1 MLWQLRLAKS
11 KPYNDDDHNDL
22 QREKNPIL
30 KAIARNQKRERR
42 HLPHQGEKQPIRII
56 LIMDE
61 MDPTFIKPVTERFP
75 LIKPKLIH
83 VSQVKNPHRK

>member
-30 KAIARNQKRERR
+30 KAIARNQKKPERR
-42 HLPHQGEKQPIRII
+42 HPPHQGEKQPILII
-56 LIMDE
+56 FIMDE

-83 VSQVKNPHRK
+83 VSQV